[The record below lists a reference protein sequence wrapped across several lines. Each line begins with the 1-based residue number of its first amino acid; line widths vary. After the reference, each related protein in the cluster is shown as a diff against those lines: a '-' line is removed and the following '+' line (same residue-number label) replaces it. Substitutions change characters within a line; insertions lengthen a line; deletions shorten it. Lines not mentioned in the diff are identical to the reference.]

1 MNNAKR
7 LIEALQKAGYKVRYN
22 VKKWGRGYAY
32 TITGIGK
39 GNYKYAENA
48 IKKAESLV
56 KATRPYNLSEK
67 ALEQRAKAREAKTKL
82 NELTPEE
89 KKLYKEMKELWK
101 NKFNRKNY
109 QKRHPGATKSPS
121 IDTILK
127 VPKSSRLNALR
138 RRVNELRGIESQD
151 EIDMLAE
158 QLEIAG
164 RETGIDVYDVVSK
177 LRSGD
182 YTMTKQEFSNFR
194 DILIDSNNPNYWRKQ
209 VNPDESILKLIDK
222 LNAFF
227 NKAK

>member
-1 MNNAKR
+1 MNETKR
-7 LIEALQKAGYKVRYN
+7 LIEALQRAGYKVRYDK
-22 VKKWGRGYAY
+22 KKWGRGYTY

-56 KATRPYNLSEK
+56 KAKRAYNLSEA
-67 ALEQRAKAREAKTKL
+67 ALEQRRKAREAKAKL

-89 KKLYKEMKELWK
+89 KKLYKEIKELWK
-101 NKFNRKNY
+101 NKTNRKNY
-109 QKRHPGATKSPS
+109 QKKHPGASKSPS

-127 VPKSSRLNALR
+127 LPKTSRLSSLK
-138 RRVNELRGIESQD
+138 RRVNELKGLESQD

-164 RETGIDVYDVVSK
+164 RELGIDVYDVVAK

-182 YTMTKQEFSNFR
+182 YIMTKEEFKRFR
-194 DILIDSNNPNYWRKQ
+194 DILIDSNNANYWRKQ
-209 VNPDESILKLIDK
+209 INPDESIMKLIDK

-227 NKAK
+227 NKGK